1 MARVP
6 SMQLETEL
14 VCLLVQPV
22 TRMSKMCSFG
32 ILAGIGSSRVPRA
45 PIWQI
50 ELEAHR
56 QPASY
61 GPGPLSAQRAA
72 GSAPAAAPSSAS

>member
-1 MARVP
+1 MP

-14 VCLLVQPV
+14 ICLLVQPI
-22 TRMSKMCSFG
+22 TRMNKMCALG
-32 ILAGIGSSRVPRA
+32 ILAGIGSSRVPCA
-45 PIWQI
+45 PVWQI

-61 GPGPLSAQRAA
+61 GPGPLSTQRAT